1 MDLVKLEKKLPL
13 RAYSQ
18 EELNK
23 VLLMDFLPW
32 LCALLSLTD
41 ETSANRLEM
50 ALPAIK
56 TQCIGMGFQ
65 EIKKMFENYADGKL
79 SIKPIPNY
87 FDRILLGKIVSDY
100 KTTKPKEKKII
111 HTPKPTLEETEKL
124 IDNQIVELVLH
135 FQETGEIKL
144 GYLHLYEYLFK
155 RGELPKANEKYI
167 SEVEERA
174 VEILKI
180 RKNNTSNLD
189 DFKRIQRMIEKK
201 ENIKNVCREVVLCDY
216 LKNKLNLK

>member
-13 RAYSQ
+13 RSYEDQ
-18 EELNK
+18 ELNK

-32 LCALLSLTD
+32 LCTLLSLTD
-41 ETSANRLEM
+41 ETSANRLEI

-56 TQCIGMGFQ
+56 TQCIGMGFD

-100 KTTKPKEKKII
+100 KTTKPKQKKVIEA
-111 HTPKPTLEETEKL
+111 PKPSKKETEKL
-124 IDNQIVELVLH
+124 IDKQIVELVLH

-144 GYLHLYEYLFK
+144 GYLHLYEHLFK

-167 SEVEERA
+167 AEVKEKA
-174 VEILKI
+174 VKMLES
-180 RKNNTSNLD
+180 RKNNASNLD
-189 DFKRIQRMIEKK
+189 DFKKIQRMIENKGSLN
-201 ENIKNVCREVVLCDY
+201 NICREIVLIDY
-216 LKNKLNLK
+216 LKSKL